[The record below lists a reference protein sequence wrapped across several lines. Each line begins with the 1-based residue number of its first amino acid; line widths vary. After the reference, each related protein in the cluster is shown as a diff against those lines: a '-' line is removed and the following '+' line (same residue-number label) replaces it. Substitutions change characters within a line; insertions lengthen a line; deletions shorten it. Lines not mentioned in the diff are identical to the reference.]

1 MYPDEKNG
9 GAENVSHES
18 SCDSRNEQFGAPASP
33 PQGERGCSESGIDPQ
48 ENRLHPGGLESAE
61 KELASRLEET
71 PPEALAG
78 ILVGQTREWSGLL
91 PRPEDFREY
100 PPDVQKH
107 IVAWTDAQV
116 LGSSARADKLADAEI
131 RNTLTETRLSFIIHI
146 ASIGAAFVGVAIF
159 NQTAA
164 LGLLSIPGIS
174 VVVNW
179 HNKRNER

>member
-1 MYPDEKNG
+1 M
-9 GAENVSHES
+9 
-18 SCDSRNEQFGAPASP
+18 
-33 PQGERGCSESGIDPQ
+33 
-48 ENRLHPGGLESAE
+48 
-61 KELASRLEET
+61 
-71 PPEALAG
+71 
-78 ILVGQTREWSGLL
+78 EWSGLL

-100 PPDVQKH
+100 PDDVQKH

-131 RNTLTETRLSFIIHI
+131 RNTTIDTLLSFVIHI
-146 ASIGAAFVGVAIF
+146 ASIGAAFAGVAIF
-159 NQTAA
+159 NQPAA